1 VASSSAPAP
10 AGSAREDAAL
20 LAARGD
26 HAGAERKY
34 REALTAHP
42 DDLELH
48 FGLASVLTQ
57 LDRRD
62 EAIAE
67 FRWVVANGRSG
78 RPEVDTARRWL
89 VDAGAAAPSSSPAPV
104 AAAVEASGG
113 IAGKLVWPGLPPE
126 KTFGIRVV
134 VERDGEGGMRKTVRT
149 KLNGTYAVE
158 GLTDGSYK
166 LTGLAGPVRI
176 WSDVPVTV
184 SGGQKTT
191 LDLSPAN
198 ATVSAAEF
206 PAR

>member
-1 VASSSAPAP
+1 
-10 AGSAREDAAL
+10 
-20 LAARGD
+20 
-26 HAGAERKY
+26 
-34 REALTAHP
+34 
-42 DDLELH
+42 
-48 FGLASVLTQ
+48 
-57 LDRRD
+57 
-62 EAIAE
+62 
-67 FRWVVANGRSG
+67 
-78 RPEVDTARRWL
+78 
-89 VDAGAAAPSSSPAPV
+89 
-104 AAAVEASGG
+104 
-113 IAGKLVWPGLPPE
+113 
-126 KTFGIRVV
+126 
-134 VERDGEGGMRKTVRT
+134 MRKTVRT